1 MPTLEDFIAIFREQE
16 EELSST
22 NYDFVSKINEL
33 LEQENVIVG
42 NKVGNRYS
50 SSFTENIS
58 RPSSILQ
65 CGSLPKDKKKKR
77 LEEQAKRVLS
87 KLQEQDLSNVRQ
99 AAELENELF
108 KEAEAAAEV
117 EVNLS
122 ELHVCEDAQQEPI
135 FHLHELC
142 EHCDMRHAQEE
153 RECELCEQIHSGC
166 CDM

>member
-1 MPTLEDFIAIFREQE
+1 MPTLEEFIAIFREQE

-33 LEQENVIVG
+33 IEQENVVVG
-42 NKVGNRYS
+42 NEVGNRYS

-77 LEEQAKRVLS
+77 LEEQAKRALS
-87 KLQEQDLSNVRQ
+87 ELQEQDATDMRQ

-108 KEAEAAAEV
+108 DEAAEIEV
-117 EVNLS
+117 DLN
-122 ELHVCEDAQQEPI
+122 ELHVCDDAKPI
-135 FHLHELC
+135 FTLHDIC

-166 CDM
+166 CDQ

>member
-65 CGSLPKDKKKKR
+65 CGSLPKDKKKKQ

-87 KLQEQDLSNVRQ
+87 ELQEQDLSNVRQ

-122 ELHVCEDAQQEPI
+122 EVHVSEDSEAVFRLHDM
-135 FHLHELC
+135 C

-153 RECELCEQIHSGC
+153 RECDMCEQIHSGC